1 MTPFQ
6 FPKAT
11 DAAWVKP
18 LLNAEGLALCN
29 YSFPV
34 LFCWQHAYDFRYARE
49 GDRLL
54 TRLTSSLGHSYLWP
68 VGKGTPGLPWMPSPR
83 TPGRRASPC
92 A

>member
-34 LFCWQHAYDFRYARE
+34 L
-49 GDRLL
+49 L
-54 TRLTSSLGHSYLWP
+54 SLIHI
-68 VGKGTPGLPWMPSPR
+68 
-83 TPGRRASPC
+83 
-92 A
+92 